1 MMMMTGR
8 KVGARKGDI
17 RKRVGGRE
25 WADWGSLTIGENGRR
40 RLGSLWVIEGALL
53 EVEEKCLLSFE
64 RLLGLGKALG
74 RVMASLACMGLRIN
88 GRSGTED
95 GVMENEA
102 WGLMRRAG
110 KC

>member
-1 MMMMTGR
+1 M
-8 KVGARKGDI
+8 
-17 RKRVGGRE
+17 
-25 WADWGSLTIGENGRR
+25 
-40 RLGSLWVIEGALL
+40 IEGALL

-102 WGLMRRAG
+102 
-110 KC
+110 